1 MSRKKDHSPA
11 KDYSEK
17 KLSEYGKKK
26 MTVLDHLP
34 LPLEGALRYKFNPF
48 ITENSG
54 IEGLKEIVREE
65 YNDSW
70 DTEVKEDKK
79 YWNRTKSFG
88 YASQIRDSKTENFPQ
103 KKSHLGAVNPDTYE
117 PDFIEKDELMEIRI
131 KNETLEM
138 NRIAALHKG
147 LDILAERNP
156 ESRELI
162 RLYFYELLGKKKKAY
177 TALARKINVSRPTAK
192 KYILSAL
199 DELKEIIREI
209 YEIQ

>member
-26 MTVLDHLP
+26 MTVLYHLP

-54 IEGLKEIVREE
+54 VKDLKEIVRKE

-103 KKSHLGAVNPDTYE
+103 KKSHLGAVNSETYE
-117 PDFIEKDELMEIRI
+117 EDFIQQSERLQERLNEEKIIEKRKDALRKALGI
-131 KNETLEM
+131 LE
-138 NRIAALHKG
+138 G
-147 LDILAERNP
+147 RNP
-156 ESRELI
+156 EGKEI
-162 RLYFYELLGKKKKAY
+162 IIIYYEILGKRKKAY
-177 TALARKINVSRPTAK
+177 TALARRINVSRPTATK
-192 KYILSAL
+192 RIKNAL
-199 DELKEIIREI
+199 EELKEIVREI
-209 YEIQ
+209 YTED